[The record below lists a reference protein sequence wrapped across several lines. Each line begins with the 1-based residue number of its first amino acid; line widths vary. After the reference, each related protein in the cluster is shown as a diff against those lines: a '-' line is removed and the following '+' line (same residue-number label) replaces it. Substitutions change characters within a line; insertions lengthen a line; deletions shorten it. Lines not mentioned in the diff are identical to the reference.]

1 MMFLTSIVSVIL
13 LLMPNAAL
21 ASPLS
26 ARLAAGGGNGV
37 LKKAGPAIC
46 IRNDTITEDALF
58 ESKSTNWAGAVVSS
72 ARDSVTAVQGSFT
85 VPKPILPPRGNSNDQ
100 YCGAAWVGI
109 DGDTCTSSLI
119 QTGVFWCIH
128 HGIVTYEAWYEYIP
142 AASIAYSGI
151 SVGAGDVITV
161 AVTRNGFNGGVAT
174 LENTSSGQSAS
185 HTFTS
190 DRDGN
195 LCGQDAEWIVEDF
208 SSNGGLVPFANF
220 GTITFT
226 EATAVVNG
234 ETVSPGSSNA
244 DNLYIDFGTGRQTTT
259 TFSGGEV
266 TVGFEER

>member
-1 MMFLTSIVSVIL
+1 MKFLTSIASVVL

-26 ARLAAGGGNGV
+26 ARLADRVGNGV
-37 LKKAGPAIC
+37 LRKAGTAIC
-46 IRNDTITEDALF
+46 IRNDTITQDPSF
-58 ESKSTNWAGAVVSS
+58 DSKSNNWAGAVVNS
-72 ARDSVTAVQGSFT
+72 AKDSVTAVQGSFT
-85 VPKPILPPRGNSNDQ
+85 VPKPVVPPGGDSSEQ

-128 HGIVTYEAWYEYIP
+128 HGIITYEAWYEYLP
-142 AASIAYSGI
+142 AGSIAYPGF

-161 AVTRNGFNGGVAT
+161 KVTRNGFDGGVTT
-174 LENTSSGQSAS
+174 LENTSNGQSAS
-185 HTFTS
+185 HTFTN

-208 SSNGGLVPFANF
+208 SSSRGLVPFANF

-226 EATAVVNG
+226 EATAMVNG
-234 ETVSPGSSNA
+234 ATVSPSISNA
-244 DNLYIDFGTGRQTTT
+244 DNLYIDFGTGRQTSS
-259 TFSGGEV
+259 TFSRGEV
-266 TVGFEER
+266 TVEFV